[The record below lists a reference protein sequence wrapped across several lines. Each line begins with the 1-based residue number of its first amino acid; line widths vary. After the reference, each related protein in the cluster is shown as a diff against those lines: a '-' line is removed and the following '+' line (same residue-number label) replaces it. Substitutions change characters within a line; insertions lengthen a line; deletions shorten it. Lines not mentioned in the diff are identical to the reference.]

1 MTTAVDIR
9 SIKQAMQMD
18 VLRCKTPE
26 MVPKKVWTH
35 LLTYNLLHTVM
46 AVAPNENEI
55 EPREVSSKGTQQTAT
70 SFTPKIE
77 AAESHQRAPL

>member
-1 MTTAVDIR
+1 
-9 SIKQAMQMD
+9 MD